1 MNFWTKL
8 RPFSSPQA
16 LDGDDKDTSAWLQL
30 RSEGAYF
37 PVRERTT
44 LVNASVQ
51 ERERHSYLEQLEEEG
66 FLTQLVDQWLL
77 TWDEM
82 FRLLG
87 DSAHADSLALL
98 ALPPVGTLR
107 PILSSSGSLF
117 DADFQV
123 QIAGWCRA
131 DRIPVRNVART
142 GAAVEVD
149 GAPELLDANIWGV
162 LNAVNELRRIQLD
175 APGEAGN
182 QLGWAKIRKLA
193 KRADVL
199 LDGFLERTVV
209 LRPETLKLHLERR
222 MVGVDPVLEVT
233 PQFEGEPEGWLASFE
248 RLQHI
253 PDKYVIPTANGGV
266 THVLISPEV
275 QTVLAEIRSMPGR
288 RVAGEQASLFLKN
301 PYAFLGDDAV
311 NVLDP
316 AEYDQALDDAGV
328 FFYTFDLQP
337 RLAADGSI
345 IEVDVVLNAPKENE
359 EAVVVVLADPL
370 VLKEFVKEVGAKLY
384 ASLPCAFWRGHE
396 LDITPVT
403 QGDVE
408 SWSAL
413 QGEWLRQASASTMNS
428 LFDLSQYGERVI
440 GIGVAEAI
448 SSPFLQKSAPEQWVP
463 ADVLSELGMDGELLG
478 KWETAN
484 REHFEQF
491 VCNIEQARKTGADK
505 AVLPGPDMA
514 LPIKMAEQ
522 VATIWG
528 DKFKE
533 STPGVPKDD
542 QERHTLLVENNI
554 DEVGFGASRADAILE
569 GRDATVALPAAL
581 LPTTKLR
588 EHQLQGVA
596 WLQHL
601 FKLSPTSTSG
611 CILADDMG
619 LGKTVQLLTFISW
632 CIEQDPDGPPI
643 LIVAPVSLLDN
654 WEREMHTFLDKSV
667 ATDVI
672 KLYGREVT
680 DAKMRKSDIPI
691 EIRALGIK
699 NLLNFGWRRGKRI
712 VLTTYETLRDQEFS
726 LARQEWSV
734 VVCDEAQKI
743 KNPAARVTQA
753 ARAVRARFR
762 IACTGTPVE
771 NSLTDL
777 WCLYDWVQPGLLG
790 ALNQFGRRF
799 RKPIETRDE
808 IGLVALAELRGLIE
822 PQLLRRTKHDVA
834 KDLPAKIE
842 DQECKLLPMSGLQ
855 DRLYMSELIGFKQ
868 KSTLSEALG
877 QQSAAILGLLHS
889 LKMICAHPHSLRP
902 EGELLAGSPKMAW
915 TIAKLEAIKA
925 LGQKVIIFTELRDIQ
940 RALKD
945 TIFERF
951 GFAPMIING
960 DTNASAEKG
969 NSRQGLIDQFQA
981 APGFGVIILSTT
993 AVGFGVNVQK
1003 ANHVIHFTRPWNPA
1017 KEDQATD
1024 RAYRIGQVNDV
1035 YVYYPTIVKA
1045 GLKTFEQ
1052 TLDELLTKKRL
1063 MATDMLNGSGDI
1075 ELSEFST
1082 QL

>member
-1 MNFWTKL
+1 MSFWTKL
-8 RPFSSPQA
+8 RPFSSADNNGGAEMPA
-16 LDGDDKDTSAWLQL
+16 TAWLQL
-30 RSEGAYF
+30 RGEGAYF
-37 PVRERTT
+37 PVRARAA
-44 LVNASVQ
+44 LANAPAL

-66 FLTQLVDQWLL
+66 FLSQLVDQWLL

-82 FRLLG
+82 YRLLG
-87 DSAHADSLALL
+87 DTAHGASVTLL
-98 ALPPVGTLR
+98 ALPPRGTMR

-123 QIAGWCRA
+123 QIAGWCKA
-131 DRIPVRNVART
+131 DRIPVRGLNRC
-142 GAAVEVD
+142 GAVVEVD
-149 GAPELLDANIWGV
+149 GATELLEENIWSV
-162 LNAVNELRRIQLD
+162 VCAVNELRRTQLE
-175 APGEAGN
+175 APGETSN
-182 QLGWAKIRKLA
+182 QLGWASIRKLA

-209 LRPETLKLHLERR
+209 LRPDTLKLRLDRR
-222 MVGVDPVLEVT
+222 LVGADPVLEIT
-233 PQFEGEPEGWLASFE
+233 PQFEGAPEGWLASFE

-288 RVAGEQASLFLKN
+288 RVAGEKASLFLKN

-316 AEYDQALDDAGV
+316 AEYDQALEDAGV
-328 FFYTFDLQP
+328 YFYTFTVQA
-337 RLAADGSI
+337 RHSVEGSI
-345 IEVDVVLNAPKENE
+345 TEVALLLNAPQESE
-359 EAVVVVLADPL
+359 EAVELVLADPL
-370 VLKEFVKEVGAKLY
+370 VLKAFVQEVATKLY
-384 ASLPCAFWRGHE
+384 ASLPCAFWRGYE

-403 QGDVE
+403 QRDVE

-413 QGEWLRQASASTMNS
+413 QEDWLRQASASSINS
-428 LFDLSQYGERVI
+428 LFDLTQYGERVI
-440 GIGVAEAI
+440 GIGVAETI
-448 SSPFLQKSAPEQWVP
+448 SSPFLQKSAPEQWIP
-463 ADVLSELGMDGELLG
+463 ADVLSELGMDGELLS

-484 REHFEQF
+484 RDHFEQF
-491 VCNIEQARKTGADK
+491 VRNIDEARSTSADR
-505 AVLPGPDMA
+505 AMLPGPDID

-528 DKFKE
+528 DKFKD
-533 STPGVPKDD
+533 SKPPVPHDD

-554 DEVGFGASRADAILE
+554 DEVGFGASRIESILE
-569 GRDATVALPAAL
+569 ARGATEVLPAAL

-588 EHQLQGVA
+588 EHQLEGVA

-601 FKLSPTSTSG
+601 FMLSPATTSG

-632 CIEQDPDGPPI
+632 CIEQDPEGLPI

-654 WEREMHTFLDKSV
+654 WEREMHTFLDKSI
-667 ATDVI
+667 ASDVI

-699 NLLNFGWRRGKRI
+699 NLLSFGWRRGKRI

-726 LARQEWSV
+726 LARQEWAV

-762 IACTGTPVE
+762 VACTGTPVE

-790 ALNQFGRRF
+790 SLNQFGRRF

-808 IGLVALAELRGLIE
+808 VGLAALAELRSLIE

-842 DQECKLLPMSGLQ
+842 DQGCKILTMSGLQ
-855 DRLYMSELIGFKQ
+855 DRLYMAELAGFKQ

-902 EGELLAGSPKMAW
+902 EGEVLAGSPKMAW
-915 TIAKLEAIKA
+915 TIAKLVDIKA

-940 RALKD
+940 RALKEA
-945 TIFERF
+945 IFERF

-969 NSRQGLIDQFQA
+969 SSRQGLIDQFQA

-1075 ELSEFST
+1075 ELSEFSA